1 MYSIYQF
8 FLKKFPCHSKIT
20 AVTAEG
26 QPRQEVLAGYE
37 SHGCSGGGGS
47 LYRVAG
53 VGQVSSAS
61 AAHQP
66 LSFGLQPTLSGHTP
80 TVRDASVWSLL
91 NPSHRAKRGACSA
104 QSITNPLLGPI
115 NKREGGR
122 KEGGTERTSLGLIQ
136 IQIPKY
142 CILYKSLKKKVR
154 RDVKWSPGLTTKGES
169 ITPVTVQTYLCTAWL
184 WRPLMPNHC
193 LHGQPALFTR
203 ENCLNTPPE
212 FL

>member
-1 MYSIYQF
+1 MCKYIYVF
-8 FLKKFPCHSKIT
+8 YISGFLKKFPCHSKIIP
-20 AVTAEG
+20 VTAEG

-61 AAHQP
+61 AARQP
-66 LSFGLQPTLSGHTP
+66 LSFGLQPTFSGHTP

-115 NKREGGR
+115 NKRGEGR
-122 KEGGTERTSLGLIQ
+122 REERGGNGTNQLRIDPNTNS
-136 IQIPKY
+136 K
-142 CILYKSLKKKVR
+142 ILYF
-154 RDVKWSPGLTTKGES
+154 
-169 ITPVTVQTYLCTAWL
+169 I
-184 WRPLMPNHC
+184 
-193 LHGQPALFTR
+193 
-203 ENCLNTPPE
+203 
-212 FL
+212 